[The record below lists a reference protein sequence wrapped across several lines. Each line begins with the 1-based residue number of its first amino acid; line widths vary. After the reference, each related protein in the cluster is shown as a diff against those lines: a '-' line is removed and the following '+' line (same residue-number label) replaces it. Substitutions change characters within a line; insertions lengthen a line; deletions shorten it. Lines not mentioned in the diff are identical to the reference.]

1 MYFNCCEVVVACIK
15 NSPCLSRR
23 RFEDM
28 LKMSCEVSS
37 KTFWR
42 RVEGVLRGVFKT
54 YLQYVLKTSSKTK
67 NCYAEDVLKTFRR
80 RLQDTF
86 PRRLQGVFKASSRRF
101 WKTSWRRLGQTFWRR
116 LEDVSLRRICWSW
129 SRRLADVFWRRMI
142 KGNILVLIKT
152 SSEDEDQ
159 RRLQDVFKTSSP
171 RRMFA
176 GLLMLRPVIINYISG
191 QHKN

>member
-1 MYFNCCEVVVACIK
+1 MHKKFVLFR
-15 NSPCLSRR
+15 SQT
-23 RFEDM
+23 FEDM

-42 RVEGVLRGVFKT
+42 RAEDVLRGVD
-54 YLQYVLKTSSKTK
+54 LQYVLKTSSKTK

-86 PRRLQGVFKASSRRF
+86 PRRLQGVFKTSSRRF

-129 SRRLADVFWRRMI
+129 SRRLADVFWRLMI
-142 KGNILVLIKT
+142 KGNILFLIKT

-176 GLLMLRPVIINYISG
+176 GLLMLRPVIINYFSG

>member
-15 NSPCLSRR
+15 NSSCLGRRRLKTCWRCPARCLPR
-23 RFEDM
+23 RFEDV
-28 LKMSCEVSS
+28 LKMSCEVSICNTS
-37 KTFWR
+37 WR
-42 RVEGVLRGVFKT
+42 RLRRRKIVTLKTSWRRLEDVFKT
-54 YLQYVLKTSSKTK
+54 PFQ
-67 NCYAEDVLKTFRR
+67 DVFKTF
-80 RLQDTF
+80 L
-86 PRRLQGVFKASSRRF
+86 KE
-101 WKTSWRRLGQTFWRR
+101 SWRRLGQTFWRR

-129 SRRLADVFWRRMI
+129 SRRLADVFWRLMI
-142 KGNILVLIKT
+142 KGNILFLIKT

-176 GLLMLRPVIINYISG
+176 GLLMLRPVIINYFSG